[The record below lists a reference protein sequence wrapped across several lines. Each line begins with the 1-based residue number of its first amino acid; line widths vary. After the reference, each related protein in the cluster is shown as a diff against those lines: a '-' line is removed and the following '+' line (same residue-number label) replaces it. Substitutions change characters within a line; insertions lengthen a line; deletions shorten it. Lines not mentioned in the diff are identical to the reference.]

1 MLKDFQERYGKLDG
15 AYWWAVNEY
24 HKEVGSTLK
33 LGDEPHRVHS
43 FVEDRCVILR
53 NLYGEELGKYKYE
66 KQSKGTSKRK
76 GKRTNPKP
84 EQLEDTSS

>member
-1 MLKDFQERYGKLDG
+1 MLKDFQERYGKIDG

-24 HKEVGSTLK
+24 KKDAGSTLT

-43 FVEDRCVILR
+43 FVEKGKVILR
-53 NLYGEELGKYKYE
+53 NLYGEELGKFQYE

-76 GKRTNPKP
+76 SKRANPES